1 MGPLCT
7 CEQPVSGGARS
18 QAGDFDVQLVVGDDA
33 ADRALAWTLAPAL
46 TLPPGAPGAAAAP
59 VALAAARCR
68 ALSGCQKWRSYINL
82 APSRANALTAGLL
95 ALPD

>member
-7 CEQPVSGGARS
+7 CEQPVSGGARL

-46 TLPPGAPGAAAAP
+46 TLPPGAAGAAAAP

-68 ALSGCQKWRSYINL
+68 ALSGCQKWRSCIGH
-82 APSRANALTAGLL
+82 PPEQTH
-95 ALPD
+95 